1 MKRTEQGSAA
11 GMARKDATNKKART
25 AQKKVVDTSSD
36 SDAET
41 ALAAE
46 ARKKRDRE
54 LKQTLQENEALE
66 RQLAD
71 AAAKQK
77 AKLAQL
83 TALRKSYPVN
93 WIQSGVILN
102 VM

>member
-1 MKRTEQGSAA
+1 MKRRDGSEPARAA
-11 GMARKDATNKKART
+11 VLANKDSKTKKA
-25 AQKKVVDTSSD
+25 QKDSEVADTSSD
-36 SDAET
+36 SDVET

-46 ARKKRDRE
+46 ARKKRDRV
-54 LKQTLQENEALE
+54 LKRTLQENGSLE

-83 TALRKSYPVN
+83 TALRNSYPVN
-93 WIQSGVILN
+93 
-102 VM
+102 

>member
-1 MKRTEQGSAA
+1 MKRRDGSEPARAA
-11 GMARKDATNKKART
+11 GLANKDSTNKKAR
-25 AQKKVVDTSSD
+25 KEDTSSD

-54 LKQTLQENEALE
+54 LKRTLQENGSLE

-93 WIQSGVILN
+93 
-102 VM
+102 

>member
-1 MKRTEQGSAA
+1 MKRLGGSEPARAA
-11 GMARKDATNKKART
+11 RLANKDSKTKKAR
-25 AQKKVVDTSSD
+25 KEVVETSSD
-36 SDAET
+36 SDAEN

-54 LKQTLQENEALE
+54 LKRTLKENGSLE

-93 WIQSGVILN
+93 
-102 VM
+102 

>member
-1 MKRTEQGSAA
+1 MKRSEPAHAA
-11 GMARKDATNKKART
+11 GLAKRDSKTKKAR
-25 AQKKVVDTSSD
+25 KEVVETSSD

-46 ARKKRDRE
+46 ARKTRDME
-54 LKQTLQENEALE
+54 LKRTLQENEALE

-83 TALRKSYPVN
+83 TALRNSYPVN
-93 WIQSGVILN
+93 
-102 VM
+102 

>member
-1 MKRTEQGSAA
+1 MKRRDGGEPARAA
-11 GMARKDATNKKART
+11 VLANKDSKTKKAR
-25 AQKKVVDTSSD
+25 KEVVETSSD
-36 SDAET
+36 SDAEN
-41 ALAAE
+41 AAAAE

-54 LKQTLQENEALE
+54 LKRTLQENEALE

-83 TALRKSYPVN
+83 AALRNSYPVK
-93 WIQSGVILN
+93 
-102 VM
+102 

>member
-1 MKRTEQGSAA
+1 MKRRDGSEPARAA
-11 GMARKDATNKKART
+11 VLANKDSKT
-25 AQKKVVDTSSD
+25 KKVRKEVADTSSD

-54 LKQTLQENEALE
+54 LKRTLQENGSLE

-83 TALRKSYPVN
+83 TALRNSYPVN
-93 WIQSGVILN
+93 
-102 VM
+102 

>member
-1 MKRTEQGSAA
+1 MKRRDGSEPARAA
-11 GMARKDATNKKART
+11 VLASRDSKTKKARKDA
-25 AQKKVVDTSSD
+25 DTSSD

-46 ARKKRDRE
+46 ERKNRDRE
-54 LKQTLQENEALE
+54 LKRTLKENESLE
-66 RQLAD
+66 RQFAD

-83 TALRKSYPVN
+83 MALRNSYPVN
-93 WIQSGVILN
+93 
-102 VM
+102 

>member
-1 MKRTEQGSAA
+1 MKRRDGSEPARAA
-11 GMARKDATNKKART
+11 VLANKDSKT
-25 AQKKVVDTSSD
+25 KKVRKEVADTSSD
-36 SDAET
+36 SDVET

-54 LKQTLQENEALE
+54 LKRTLQENGSLE

-77 AKLAQL
+77 A
-83 TALRKSYPVN
+83 
-93 WIQSGVILN
+93 
-102 VM
+102 